1 MRRYIR
7 CVHCSFRQGLGMA
20 FCGLWKQNIYLVVI
34 AVVDKSKFNT
44 LFDCSRVIVLYKNV
58 NST

>member
-1 MRRYIR
+1 
-7 CVHCSFRQGLGMA
+7 MA